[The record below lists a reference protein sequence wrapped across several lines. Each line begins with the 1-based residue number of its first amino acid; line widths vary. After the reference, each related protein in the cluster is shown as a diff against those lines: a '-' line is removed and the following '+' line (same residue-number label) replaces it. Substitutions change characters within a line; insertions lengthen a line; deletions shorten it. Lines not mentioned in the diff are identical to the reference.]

1 MVKSYGERLL
11 WIFLNLKV
19 MIGEA
24 KGTEDGLEIHM
35 QVNHLGH
42 FLLTMLLE
50 VKNFKE
56 PSIIGTFKTRIS

>member
-1 MVKSYGERLL
+1 
-11 WIFLNLKV
+11 

-50 VKNFKE
+50 VKIFLRTDNFW
-56 PSIIGTFKTRIS
+56 SLTRNF

>member
-1 MVKSYGERLL
+1 
-11 WIFLNLKV
+11 

-50 VKNFKE
+50 VKKIIE
-56 PSIIGTFKTRIS
+56 PSMFCL

>member
-50 VKNFKE
+50 VKNFIE
-56 PSIIGTFKTRIS
+56 PSILGL

>member
-1 MVKSYGERLL
+1 MVSACYR
-11 WIFLNLKV
+11 FFFNLKV

-56 PSIIGTFKTRIS
+56 PSIIGTFKTRIF

>member
-1 MVKSYGERLL
+1 
-11 WIFLNLKV
+11 

-56 PSIIGTFKTRIS
+56 PSIFGTFKTRNI

>member
-1 MVKSYGERLL
+1 MVNNSYGF
-11 WIFLNLKV
+11 FLNLKV

-56 PSIIGTFKTRIS
+56 PSILNSSVL

>member
-1 MVKSYGERLL
+1 
-11 WIFLNLKV
+11 

-50 VKNFKE
+50 VKNSKE
-56 PSIIGTFKTRIS
+56 PSIFGTFKTRNF

>member
-1 MVKSYGERLL
+1 
-11 WIFLNLKV
+11 

-50 VKNFKE
+50 VKNFIE
-56 PSIIGTFKTRIS
+56 PSMFCLQLGTFRFAFVQNQL